1 MANESE
7 FVSVPR
13 VKDILEDVQEGRE
26 LNYEQK
32 LALEHATYSVRTSP
46 KEAEKLIKALME
58 HERITEAL
66 AFKIVEIWPTHP
78 DDVKAIFAKE
88 RFTLKDD
95 EVQDILQKVA
105 DHEKTT
111 KK

>member
-1 MANESE
+1 M
-7 FVSVPR
+7 
-13 VKDILEDVQEGRE
+13 
-26 LNYEQK
+26 
-32 LALEHATYSVRTSP
+32 RTSQ

-58 HERITEAL
+58 HERITESL
-66 AFKIVEIWPTHP
+66 AFKIVEIWPTHE

-95 EVQDILQKVA
+95 EIKDIIQKVA

>member
-1 MANESE
+1 MAKESE
-7 FVSVPR
+7 FVSIPE

-32 LALEHATYSVRTSP
+32 LALEHATYSVHTTP
-46 KEAEKLIKALME
+46 KQAAKLIKALME
-58 HERITEAL
+58 HERITEHL
-66 AFKIVEIWPTHP
+66 AFKIVEIWPTHE

-95 EVQDILQKVA
+95 EVKDILQKVA
-105 DHEKTT
+105 DHEKTS

>member
-1 MANESE
+1 MANGSK
-7 FVSVPR
+7 FVSIPE
-13 VKDILEDVQEGRE
+13 VKDILEEVGEGRE

-32 LALEHATYSVRTSP
+32 LALEHATYSVQTTP
-46 KEAEKLIKALME
+46 KNANNLIKALME

-88 RFTLKDD
+88 RFTIKEEDIQ
-95 EVQDILQKVA
+95 EILQKVA
-105 DHEKTT
+105 DHEKT

>member
-1 MANESE
+1 MVNESE
-7 FVSVPR
+7 YVSIPK
-13 VKDILEDVQEGRE
+13 VKNILEDVQESRE

-32 LALEHATYSVRTSP
+32 LALEHATYSVRTNP

-58 HERITEAL
+58 HERITEQL

-88 RFTLKDD
+88 RFTLKED
-95 EVQDILQKVA
+95 EVKDILQKVA
-105 DHEKTT
+105 DHEK
-111 KK
+111 

>member
-1 MANESE
+1 MANGSK
-7 FVSVPR
+7 FVSIPE
-13 VKDILEDVQEGRE
+13 VKDILEEVGEGRE

-32 LALEHATYSVRTSP
+32 LALEHATYSVQTTP
-46 KEAEKLIKALME
+46 KNANDLIKALME

-88 RFTLKDD
+88 RFTITEEDIQ
-95 EVQDILQKVA
+95 VILQKVA
-105 DHEKTT
+105 DHEKT

>member
-1 MANESE
+1 MTKNSE
-7 FVSVPR
+7 FVSVPE
-13 VKDILEDVQEGRE
+13 VKNILEGVQGGRE

-32 LALEHATYSVRTSP
+32 LALEHATYSVHTSP
-46 KEAEKLIKALME
+46 KEADKLIKALME

-88 RFTLKDD
+88 RFTLNDD
-95 EVQDILQKVA
+95 EIKDIIQKVA

>member
-1 MANESE
+1 MANGSK
-7 FVSVPR
+7 FVSIPE
-13 VKDILEDVQEGRE
+13 VKEILEEVGEGRE

-32 LALEHATYSVRTSP
+32 LALEHATYSVQSTS
-46 KEAEKLIKALME
+46 KDANKLIKALME

-88 RFTLKDD
+88 RFTITSED
-95 EVQDILQKVA
+95 VQDILQKVA
-105 DHEKTT
+105 DHEKT

>member
-13 VKDILEDVQEGRE
+13 VKDILEEVQTSRE

-32 LALEHATYSVRTSP
+32 LALEHATYSVHTTP
-46 KEAEKLIKALME
+46 AEAKKLIKDLMQ

-88 RFTLKDD
+88 RFTLKED
-95 EVQDILQKVA
+95 EVEAIIQKVA
-105 DHEKTT
+105 DHEKT
-111 KK
+111 

>member
-1 MANESE
+1 MANGSK
-7 FVSVPR
+7 FVSIPE
-13 VKDILEDVQEGRE
+13 VKDILEEVGEGRE

-32 LALEHATYSVRTSP
+32 LALEHATYSVQSTS
-46 KEAEKLIKALME
+46 KDANKLIKALME

-88 RFTLKDD
+88 RFTITSED
-95 EVQDILQKVA
+95 VQDILQKVA
-105 DHEKTT
+105 DHEKT

>member
-1 MANESE
+1 MAENSE
-7 FVSVPR
+7 FVSIPE
-13 VKDILEDVQEGRE
+13 VKDILEEVSEGRE

-32 LALEHATYSVRTSP
+32 LALEHATYSVQTTT
-46 KEAEKLIKALME
+46 EDATKLIKALME
-58 HERITEAL
+58 HERITEGL

-88 RFTLKDD
+88 RFTIKEEDIQ
-95 EVQDILQKVA
+95 EILQKVA
-105 DHEKTT
+105 DHEKT

>member
-1 MANESE
+1 MAKNSE
-7 FVSVPR
+7 FVSIPM
-13 VKDILEDVQEGRE
+13 VKNILEEVSEGRE

-32 LALEHATYSVRTSP
+32 LALEHATYSVQTTP
-46 KEAEKLIKALME
+46 KDADKLIKALME
-58 HERITEAL
+58 HDRVTEAL

-88 RFTLKDD
+88 RFTIKEEDI
-95 EVQDILQKVA
+95 QDILQKVA
-105 DHEKTT
+105 DHEKT

>member
-7 FVSVPR
+7 FVSIPE

-32 LALEHATYSVRTSP
+32 LALEHATYSVQTTP
-46 KEAEKLIKALME
+46 KEAGKLIKALME

-66 AFKIVEIWPTHP
+66 AFKIVELWPTHP

-88 RFTLKDD
+88 RFTLKED
-95 EVQDILQKVA
+95 EIEDILQKVA
-105 DHEKTT
+105 DHMKA
-111 KK
+111 K

>member
-1 MANESE
+1 MAENSE
-7 FVSVPR
+7 FVSIPE
-13 VKDILEDVQEGRE
+13 VKDILEEVSEGRE

-32 LALEHATYSVRTSP
+32 LALEHATYSVQTTT
-46 KEAEKLIKALME
+46 KDATKLIKALME

-88 RFTLKDD
+88 RFTIKEEDIQ
-95 EVQDILQKVA
+95 EILQKVA
-105 DHEKTT
+105 DHEKT

>member
-1 MANESE
+1 MVKDTE
-7 FVSVPR
+7 FVSVPE
-13 VKDILEDVQEGRE
+13 VKDILEEVQEGRE

-32 LALEHATYSVRTSP
+32 LALEHATYSVHTSP

-58 HERITEAL
+58 HDRITESL

-95 EVQDILQKVA
+95 DIKDIIQKVA
-105 DHEKTT
+105 DHEK
-111 KK
+111 

>member
-1 MANESE
+1 MGKDSK
-7 FVSVPR
+7 FVSIPE
-13 VKDILEDVQEGRE
+13 VKDILEEVGRE

-32 LALEHATYSVRTSP
+32 LALEHATYSIQTTS
-46 KEAEKLIKALME
+46 KDANKLIKALME

-88 RFTLKDD
+88 RFTITEEDI
-95 EVQDILQKVA
+95 QDILQKVA
-105 DHEKTT
+105 DHEKT

>member
-7 FVSVPR
+7 FVSIPE

-32 LALEHATYSVRTSP
+32 LALEHATYSVKTTP
-46 KEAEKLIKALME
+46 KDAEKLVKALME
-58 HERITEAL
+58 HERITEHL
-66 AFKIVEIWPTHP
+66 AFKIVEIWPTHA

-88 RFTLKDD
+88 RFTLKEN
-95 EVQDILQKVA
+95 EVEDILQKVA
-105 DHEKTT
+105 DHEK
-111 KK
+111 KVKG